1 MVVCVPWEKHRYLSH
16 CPDDS
21 DSFLDLKA
29 LENYA
34 IEYGLV
40 RKEDTACNRICQRVI
55 KFKGKI

>member
-1 MVVCVPWEKHRYLSH
+1 MVVCVPWEEHRYLSH

-40 RKEDTACNRICQRVI
+40 R
-55 KFKGKI
+55 